1 MQEQGQ
7 GAVNGAEEK
16 LQKSIVQLAA
26 YRKIIEKYADQ
37 INSFEVKSVP
47 ELKNLINPSEAA
59 VKKVKE
65 NLLVEFQKKS
75 GREYAES
82 DLPRV
87 GLAAF
92 HFISSLRVIGAELPV
107 SYWFSPSQVLEIG
120 AADAFDRAIFLC
132 SLLNALGCANSK
144 IHVLEVEGGLRH
156 PVVIA
161 KIAENHYLFDAM
173 PPSQFIK
180 ATNQQGL
187 LAAYEINGK
196 KYTRSL
202 FEFSAAGY
210 EEFEYSVV

>member
-1 MQEQGQ
+1 MQEHEKDS
-7 GAVNGAEEK
+7 ASSTEEK
-16 LQKSIVQLAA
+16 LQRAIVQLAA
-26 YRKIIEKYADQ
+26 YRKIIEKYAEQ

-65 NLLVEFQKKS
+65 NLLNQFQKKS
-75 GREYAES
+75 GREYGEQ
-82 DLPRV
+82 DKPRV
-87 GLAAF
+87 AIAAF
-92 HFISSLRVIGAELPV
+92 HFISSLRVIGADLPV
-107 SYWFSPSQVLEIG
+107 SYW

-132 SLLNALGCANSK
+132 SLLNALGCADSK

-156 PVVIA
+156 PVVIT

-173 PPSQFIK
+173 PPSRFIK
-180 ATNQQGL
+180 ASNQQGL

-202 FEFSAAGY
+202 FEFSAASY
-210 EEFEYSVV
+210 EEFE